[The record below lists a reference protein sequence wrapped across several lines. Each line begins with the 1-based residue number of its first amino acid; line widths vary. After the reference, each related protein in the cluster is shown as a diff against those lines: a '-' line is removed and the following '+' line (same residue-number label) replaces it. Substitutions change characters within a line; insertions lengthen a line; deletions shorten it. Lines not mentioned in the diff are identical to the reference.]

1 MGVMSLLLCRGAMMS
16 ALAAVVAAGCA
27 HVSAPAPRLNGTPGI
42 ASADAPLAPGDV
54 PLAEAAYVSGQE
66 VFVRYRVGE
75 KLAYAKSTR
84 MTSNASV
91 TFAAR
96 LPIAD
101 LVHVDEVPWAREA
114 AGTTRVP
121 VYGPAAWQQFLK
133 RMRAAITPAE
143 PGQGAVV
150 DVLRERD
157 LFYYQDEYGNL
168 RTVPFEYKP
177 PDVRVSAI
185 YQLARLVR
193 QAPAAILDP
202 AGSALNTGI
211 GVVSTGDSSEG
222 GYPFVLLD
230 AGRSEALFLRN
241 VARPPSAD
249 PIVGTASLAA
259 THVTAS
265 HLRSVLEQPVSS
277 LTRLFTLV
285 SSTTL
290 DLVDPRQYFPF
301 GAGPVPPLAV
311 RPDMDT
317 MAWERELDRLTGEK
331 QTAGKIRYLVDGEAF
346 FPRFV
351 DAVAS
356 ARTSVHIRLYIFD
369 NDDVAL
375 RIADL
380 LRRRSQE
387 IDVKVLLDGLGTYG
401 AAAASPDY
409 SPHAQ
414 ERDRSIDAYLT
425 RDSQVHVRILA
436 NPWLT
441 GDHTKS
447 IVVDDRFAFIGG
459 MNIGREYRY
468 EWHDLMVELTGPV
481 VDTLRTDFHKTW
493 TQQTFLGDLRR
504 WMARVQPVN
513 AAAPDDY
520 PIRVLVTA
528 PQKQQILQTQ
538 LAAIRRAQRRIYIQN
553 AYFTS
558 DPILYELAAARRR
571 GVDVRVII
579 PYHNDSGVINRSN
592 AIAAN
597 AMLANGIRVYIYPGM
612 SHLKGAVYDGWACLG
627 SANFDSLSFAVNKE
641 LNIATSHGPAVE
653 EFMER
658 VFAPDFAKSVELTQP
673 FPSQWRD
680 FLSELLADRL

>member
-1 MGVMSLLLCRGAMMS
+1 MMPHLLYRSAVIS
-16 ALAAVVAAGCA
+16 ALAAVVGGGCA
-27 HVSAPAPRLNGTPGI
+27 HVSAPAPRFSGATGI
-42 ASADAPLAPGDV
+42 ASTEAPLAPGDV
-54 PLAEAAYVSGQE
+54 PLVEAAYVSGQE
-66 VFVRYRVGE
+66 VFLRYRVGD
-75 KLAYAKSTR
+75 KLAYAKSTP
-84 MTSNASV
+84 MASDAFP

-101 LVHVDEVPWAREA
+101 LARLDEAQWARETA
-114 AGTTRVP
+114 KGTSVP
-121 VYGPAAWQQFLK
+121 VYAPAAWRQFME
-133 RMRAAITPAE
+133 RMRAEITPRE

-157 LFYYQDEYGNL
+157 LFYYQDVFGNL

-177 PDVRVSAI
+177 PEVRVVAT
-185 YQLARLVR
+185 YRLERLVQ

-202 AGSALNTGI
+202 AGSGSGTRI
-211 GVVSTGDSSEG
+211 GVVITGDGSEG

-230 AGRSEALFLRN
+230 AERAEALFLRN
-241 VARPPSAD
+241 TSPLPSAD
-249 PIVGTASLAA
+249 PMVGAATLAA
-259 THVTAS
+259 THVTVS

-290 DLVDPRQYFPF
+290 DLVDPRQYFPA
-301 GAGPVPPLAV
+301 GARPVPTLAG
-311 RPDMDT
+311 RPDMDAL
-317 MAWERELDRLTGEK
+317 AWERELDRLTGEK
-331 QTAGKIRYLVDGEAF
+331 QSAGKIRYLVDGEAF

-351 DAVAS
+351 DAVGS
-356 ARTSVHIRLYIFD
+356 ARASVHVRLYIFD

-380 LRRRSQE
+380 LKRRSQE

-409 SPHAQ
+409 SPHGQ

-425 RDSQVHVRILA
+425 QDSKVRVRMLS

-447 IVVDDRFAFIGG
+447 IIIDEHTAFIGG

-504 WMARVQPVN
+504 WMARVKPVN
-513 AAAPDDY
+513 AAGPDDY

-538 LAAIRRAQRRIYIQN
+538 LAGIRRAQRRIYIQN

-558 DPILYELAAARRR
+558 DAILYELAAARRR

-579 PYHNDSGVINRSN
+579 PYRNDSGVINRSN
-592 AIAAN
+592 AMAAN

-653 EFMER
+653 EFVER
-658 VFAPDFAKSVELTQP
+658 VFVPDFAKSVELTQP
-673 FPSQWRD
+673 FPRQWSD

>member
-1 MGVMSLLLCRGAMMS
+1 
-16 ALAAVVAAGCA
+16 
-27 HVSAPAPRLNGTPGI
+27 
-42 ASADAPLAPGDV
+42 
-54 PLAEAAYVSGQE
+54 
-66 VFVRYRVGE
+66 
-75 KLAYAKSTR
+75 
-84 MTSNASV
+84 
-91 TFAAR
+91 
-96 LPIAD
+96 
-101 LVHVDEVPWAREA
+101 
-114 AGTTRVP
+114 
-121 VYGPAAWQQFLK
+121 
-133 RMRAAITPAE
+133 
-143 PGQGAVV
+143 
-150 DVLRERD
+150 
-157 LFYYQDEYGNL
+157 
-168 RTVPFEYKP
+168 
-177 PDVRVSAI
+177 
-185 YQLARLVR
+185 
-193 QAPAAILDP
+193 
-202 AGSALNTGI
+202 
-211 GVVSTGDSSEG
+211 
-222 GYPFVLLD
+222 
-230 AGRSEALFLRN
+230 
-241 VARPPSAD
+241 
-249 PIVGTASLAA
+249 
-259 THVTAS
+259 
-265 HLRSVLEQPVSS
+265 
-277 LTRLFTLV
+277 
-285 SSTTL
+285 
-290 DLVDPRQYFPF
+290 
-301 GAGPVPPLAV
+301 
-311 RPDMDT
+311 

-331 QTAGKIRYLVDGEAF
+331 QSAGKIRYLVDGEAF

-356 ARTSVHIRLYIFD
+356 ARASVHIRLYIFD

-409 SPHAQ
+409 SPRAQ
-414 ERDRSIDAYLT
+414 PRDRSIDAYLMQ
-425 RDSQVHVRILA
+425 DSKVHVRILS

-447 IVVDDRFAFIGG
+447 IIVDDRLAFIGG

-504 WMARVQPVN
+504 WMARVKPVN

-520 PIRVLVTA
+520 PIRILVTA
-528 PQKQQILQTQ
+528 PQKPQILQTQ

-558 DPILYELAAARRR
+558 DAILYELAAARRR

-579 PYHNDSGVINRSN
+579 PYRNDSGVINRSN
-592 AIAAN
+592 AMAAN

-653 EFMER
+653 EFVAR

-673 FPSQWRD
+673 FPGQWWD
-680 FLSELLADRL
+680 FLNELLADRL